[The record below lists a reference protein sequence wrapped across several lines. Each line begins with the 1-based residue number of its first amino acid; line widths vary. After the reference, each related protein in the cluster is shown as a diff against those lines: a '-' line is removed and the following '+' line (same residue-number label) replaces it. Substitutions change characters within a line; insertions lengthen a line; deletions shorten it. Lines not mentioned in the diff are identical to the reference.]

1 MIFKINSINTVA
13 HTGFNLIE
21 GTAMIKQ
28 MSVTYTGFYK
38 AWRMLECKTDL
49 TLVDDYTIPW
59 IVNGA
64 LACEIG
70 MKYILAQN
78 KMEVPKMHLLHE
90 LYNKLP
96 DTHRA
101 EISDRLFSA
110 YPTYE
115 MEQFNQEILLL
126 SNAFCEFRY
135 SYEHALSLDLQF
147 FRTWCS
153 AIFEQVEKYP
163 SYKLVED
170 YSERSIS
177 EDDFDKKFHYT
188 HNQMLSR
195 LNRKSK

>member
-1 MIFKINSINTVA
+1 
-13 HTGFNLIE
+13 
-21 GTAMIKQ
+21 
-28 MSVTYTGFYK
+28 
-38 AWRMLECKTDL
+38 
-49 TLVDDYTIPW
+49 
-59 IVNGA
+59 
-64 LACEIG
+64 
-70 MKYILAQN
+70 
-78 KMEVPKMHLLHE
+78 
-90 LYNKLP
+90 
-96 DTHRA
+96 
-101 EISDRLFSA
+101 
-110 YPTYE
+110 

-170 YSERSIS
+170 YSGRSIS

-195 LNRKSK
+195 LNRKSKQLNQKCWKEQMNFDLRAQGNGGQILCCFILRGHGLLRLKRMLQNHAPHSCYATDLWFRR